1 MTKLE
6 RALTYAIQAHHGMIR
21 KREKIP
27 YILHPLEV
35 VTILA
40 GLTCDEDVL
49 CAAVLHDTV
58 EDTDTTIEEI
68 EALFGHR
75 VMELVQS
82 ETENKRVNLPRSQ
95 TWHIR
100 KQESL
105 EFLEKTADINV
116 KMLWLAD
123 KLANMRSLHR
133 LWRREGSMMWKGFNQ
148 ENPVQQAWYYR
159 SVAEIVSELSD
170 TDAWKE
176 YKYLVDIIFEG
187 VGNGQS

>member
-6 RALTYAIQAHHGMIR
+6 RAITFAIQAHHGMVR
-21 KREKIP
+21 KREKVP

-40 GLTCDEDVL
+40 GLTSDEDVL
-49 CAAVLHDTV
+49 CAAALHDTV

-82 ETENKRVNLPRSQ
+82 ETEDKKSNLPPSQ
-95 TWHIR
+95 TWHAR

-105 EFLEKTADINV
+105 EFLKKTQDIHV

-133 LWRREGSMMWKGFNQ
+133 LWRREGKMMWKGFNQ

-159 SVAEIVSELSD
+159 SVADLVSELSD
-170 TDAWKE
+170 NDAWKE
-176 YKYLVDIIFEG
+176 YKFLVDIIFEG

>member
-6 RALTYAIQAHHGMIR
+6 RAITYAIQAHHGMVR
-21 KREKIP
+21 KREKTP

-40 GLTCDEDVL
+40 GLTNDEDVL
-49 CAAVLHDTV
+49 CAAALHDTV
-58 EDTDTTIEEI
+58 EDTDTTLEEI

-75 VMELVQS
+75 VMELVKS
-82 ETENKRVNLPRSQ
+82 ETENKRVGLPPAQ
-95 TWHIR
+95 TWQLR
-100 KQESL
+100 KKESL
-105 EFLEKTADINV
+105 GVLEKTKDLQI

-133 LWRREGSMMWKGFNQ
+133 LWRREGNQMWKGFNQ
-148 ENPVQQAWYYR
+148 ENPVLQAWYYR
-159 SVAEIVSELSD
+159 SIADLSSELQD
-170 TDAWKE
+170 NDAWKE
-176 YKYLVDIIFEG
+176 YKYLVDMIFEG